1 MRLTYANK
9 KPFPQR
15 VFSNS
20 TWQISTN
27 SIEMFFHPEEV
38 QCCVSCFVFFL
49 CVFHKFHKFDHLMP
63 KHKSMKKKNYFHS
76 LEKKETKTISK
87 LNERKKLETHWKIS
101 RWKTFLF
108 HSRNVCVVTRG
119 ETKVLKWKIIEIKAE
134 SASAMRKKRSRSI
147 AKQIATPQSF
157 HFGPR
162 ARPAE
167 WVRWKIH

>member
-63 KHKSMKKKNYFHS
+63 KHKSMKKKNCFHS

-87 LNERKKLETHWKIS
+87 LNEGKKTRNSLENFSMKNFS
-101 RWKTFLF
+101 FPLEKCL
-108 HSRNVCVVTRG
+108 CCYEGRG
-119 ETKVLKWKIIEIKAE
+119 ESFKVENYRDKSRI
-134 SASAMRKKRSRSI
+134 RKCNEK
-147 AKQIATPQSF
+147 KN
-157 HFGPR
+157 
-162 ARPAE
+162 E
-167 WVRWKIH
+167 VVL